1 MPVTAAIAN
10 LQSLGHFFELH
21 QRLDSVQGY
30 LHPMEGFALMNLAAH
45 ADAEGAVVEI
55 GSFMGRSTCWL
66 ASGLKVSGRSPGER
80 IFAVD
85 HFRGSPEHQTGGTHE
100 CAAVVQRGTT
110 LDTFNENLRRAG
122 VEQQVTPLVSD
133 SLSAAAAWSAQ
144 GWGPIRL
151 VFIDGDH
158 SYEASKADFEAW
170 SPHVP
175 VGGLVAMHDIGAWP
189 GVTRYYEELVA
200 AGGAW
205 RPCLGVNSLRVLQR
219 AA

>member
-1 MPVTAAIAN
+1 M
-10 LQSLGHFFELH
+10 QSLGHFFELH
-21 QRLDSVQGY
+21 QRLDQVQGY

-45 ADAEGAVVEI
+45 ADTQGAVVEI

-66 ASGLKVSGRSPGER
+66 ASGLKISGRTPAER
-80 IFAVD
+80 VFAID
-85 HFRGSPEHQTGGTHE
+85 HFRGSPEHQPGGTHE
-100 CAAVVQRGTT
+100 CAAVVQTGST
-110 LDTFNENLRRAG
+110 LDAFNGNLRRAG
-122 VEQQVTPLVSD
+122 VEQIVTPVVTD
-133 SLSAAAAWSAQ
+133 SLSAASQWRERI
-144 GWGPIRL
+144 GGPIRL

-189 GVTRYYEELVA
+189 GVTRFYEEVVA
-200 AGGAW
+200 ARGAW
-205 RPCLGVNSLRVLQR
+205 QPCLGVNSLRVLQR